1 MHGSI
6 HRHCS
11 MNGGNV
17 KRPIRL
23 AFGVVAIV
31 IGLVWFFQGI
41 GRLAGSPMTG
51 VSFWAWA
58 GAALIVIGLLVVFR
72 PGRPRHPDDVEGPHR

>member
-1 MHGSI
+1 M
-6 HRHCS
+6 
-11 MNGGNV
+11 
-17 KRPIRL
+17 KTWIRL
-23 AFGVVAIV
+23 AIGIVAIA

-58 GAALIVIGLLVVFR
+58 GGALVVIGLLVIFR
-72 PGRPRHPDDVEGPHR
+72 PGRPRPSDDHSDTP